1 MLEVVSPPAGGG
13 GRGWAGTEAD
23 SPGERR
29 RDLTG
34 GQGGGGWSVSS
45 LLTQGLC
52 GLLLQA
58 GSAAVPGLWLSCLQ
72 CGV

>member
-1 MLEVVSPPAGGG
+1 MEVVSPPAGGG

-45 LLTQGLC
+45 LLTPGLC

-58 GSAAVPGLWLSCLQ
+58 GSAAVSGLWLSCLQ